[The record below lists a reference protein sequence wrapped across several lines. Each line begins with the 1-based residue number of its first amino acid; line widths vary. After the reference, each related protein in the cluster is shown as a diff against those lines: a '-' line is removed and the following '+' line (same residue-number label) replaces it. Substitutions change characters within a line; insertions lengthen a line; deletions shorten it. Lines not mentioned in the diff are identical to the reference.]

1 MRLTESIRQRLAG
14 KKILLMAHL
23 VLGYPSFEANRET
36 VRQMVE
42 AGVDLIELQIPFSEP
57 MADGPVIAL
66 ANQEALARGTTVR
79 QCLDFARETVA
90 AHPIPFLFMTYCNIV
105 IQHGLEAFC
114 RTSADMG
121 IQGFIVPDLPP
132 EEGGDYLDLCARH
145 EIAPILI
152 YAPTSTDERMRVLA
166 SHARGLIYCVAR
178 RGSPGPRP
186 PLARN
191 STATW
196 NAAGRRQACRW
207 RWGSVSGSEATW
219 MPWWARRRSR
229 WWEARRSVWWTPRGS
244 RRWDPSC
251 ADFGKSRPGLNDS
264 RRRSG
269 LSRPR
274 TGPPQSGQGYAAGKA
289 GTDSSSSASNSS
301 STDSS
306 SSSSRFRK

>member
-178 RGSPGPRP
+178 RGVTGAKTSFGPEFDGYMERCRQATSL
-186 PLARN
+186 PLAVGFGLRER
-191 STATW
+191 SDVDALVGK
-196 NAAGRRQACRW
+196 AEIA
-207 RWGSVSGSEATW
+207 VVGSETIRLVDA
-219 MPWWARRRSR
+219 SGV
-229 WWEARRSVWWTPRGS
+229 EAVGPFMRGL
-244 RRWDPSC
+244 REI
-251 ADFGKSRPGLNDS
+251 
-264 RRRSG
+264 
-269 LSRPR
+269 
-274 TGPPQSGQGYAAGKA
+274 
-289 GTDSSSSASNSS
+289 
-301 STDSS
+301 
-306 SSSSRFRK
+306 